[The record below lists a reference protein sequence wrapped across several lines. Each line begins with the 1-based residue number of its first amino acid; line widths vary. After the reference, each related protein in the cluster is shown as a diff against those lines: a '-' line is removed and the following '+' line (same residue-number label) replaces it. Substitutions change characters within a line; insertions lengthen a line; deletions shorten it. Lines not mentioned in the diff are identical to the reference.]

1 MLETKDLLKKI
12 REEYGYS
19 VYEMGEKLGVSQTQ
33 VNQLENGNKN
43 ITEKYIMKVCEVFP
57 TYKKQLMK
65 SFYLGQLKKIREKI
79 PEGIEILKTENIE
92 AELPLYIASAGTGLL
107 AMDEDEKTIKLTLP
121 PEIVKIKNI
130 FSVIVHGDSMLPE
143 YRDRDVLILDPNFYT
158 YVELADQDV
167 VIQKNGERYIKQLRF
182 KNFEPY
188 LYSYNEIYPPI
199 PCCEEDEV
207 KILGVVIFMQRKK
220 KI

>member
-43 ITEKYIMKVCEVFP
+43 ITEKYITKVCEVFP
-57 TYKKQLMK
+57 TYKRQLMK

-92 AELPLYIASAGTGLL
+92 TELPLYIASAGTGLL
-107 AMDEDEKTIKLTLP
+107 VMDEDEKTIKLTLP

-143 YRDRDVLILDPNFYT
+143 YRDRDVLILDPNFST
-158 YVELADQDV
+158 YEELADQDV

-220 KI
+220 RF